1 VAEDYSNGYK
11 KNAEYT
17 QDSYFGLLGGEYAV
31 NDTKAGLEIFGKN
44 LLLGAH
50 ALQEANKNYTSQL
63 ELDQDGLALRHTSP
77 HRKGNVVSILH
88 VQHDINLQAYR
99 TKPSAYVGKPDKVS
113 KSSLNVSEDGIKL
126 EHFGND
132 DTIKA
137 FLRMENEILSLK
149 SKIVSLEAD
158 QILSIGA
165 GKAAITLEENGNIN
179 LFGNYF
185 AADGKKI
192 LLG

>member
-1 VAEDYSNGYK
+1 MDTK

-63 ELDQDGLALRHTSP
+63 KLCKDSLELRHTSP
-77 HRKGNVVSILH
+77 HLKGNVVSILH